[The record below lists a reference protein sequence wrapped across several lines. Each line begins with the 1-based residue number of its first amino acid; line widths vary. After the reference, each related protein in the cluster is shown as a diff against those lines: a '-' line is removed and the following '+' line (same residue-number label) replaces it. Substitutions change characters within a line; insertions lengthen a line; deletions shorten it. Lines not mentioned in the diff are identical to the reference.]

1 MDYLVA
7 VGCIQG
13 QNRGIIVGSR
23 LVRCIKK
30 LMNENWLVKVNHVYR
45 EANKSANF
53 LANLRC
59 EIRMS
64 QEIYDVPP
72 ANLGQVLLA
81 DSMRVSFN
89 FVVILFGPYPPFY
102 KKMVFSVQ
110 FNMRVDIA
118 YTN

>member
-1 MDYLVA
+1 MYGLPCRCGMYPRA
-7 VGCIQG
+7 EP
-13 QNRGIIVGSR
+13 RYSIVGSR

-30 LMNENWLVKVNHVYR
+30 LMNEKWLVKVNHVYR

-72 ANLGQVLLA
+72 ANLGQVLFA
-81 DSMRVSFN
+81 DSMRVSSLRL
-89 FVVILFGPYPPFY
+89 ISL
-102 KKMVFSVQ
+102 
-110 FNMRVDIA
+110 
-118 YTN
+118 